1 MTMSRPQG
9 LTEQHISK
17 LRRART
23 PSRYDVPVGETPN
36 LFVRVGA
43 PQTMF
48 VLLARFGCRKNSSRR
63 AIGVF
68 GVMSPE
74 RVRAIA
80 TEWNALV
87 KRGIDSWEE
96 DERKAKDEELKDR
109 HTFSSVME
117 DYIAELPYRERNTT
131 STTHRT

>member
-1 MTMSRPQG
+1 MSRPQG

-17 LRRART
+17 LRPART

-80 TEWNALV
+80 TSPVVRDVTRRLSEW
-87 KRGIDSWEE
+87 
-96 DERKAKDEELKDR
+96 
-109 HTFSSVME
+109 
-117 DYIAELPYRERNTT
+117 PQP
-131 STTHRT
+131 THSKTKTDLIKCEQCL